1 MPGEST
7 IQVTAVFVYIYMKT
21 RVAIIFIFIFLL
33 NNKTSI
39 KGQEN
44 IICTGVILR
53 HHLLPNIFVQR
64 VVCSNWYII
73 LIFCLVER
81 GCFIFVLS
89 PVYLKKLD

>member
-1 MPGEST
+1 
-7 IQVTAVFVYIYMKT
+7 MKT

-53 HHLLPNIFVQR
+53 RHLLPDIFVHR
-64 VVCSNWYII
+64 VVCPNWYII
-73 LIFCLVER
+73 LLSGKGLFYFCSVSCVPEKIGLECIKAIFER
-81 GCFIFVLS
+81 R
-89 PVYLKKLD
+89 KLTKILE